1 MELFTKFIGL
11 ALMLGGIAFL
21 SSNANLEKANL
32 KDANLNGTI
41 LKDAKLSGAIMP
53 DGTAHE

>member
-1 MELFTKFIGL
+1 
-11 ALMLGGIAFL
+11 MLGGIAFL